1 MKAAILVS
9 KENNH
14 MKKLFLV
21 VLASIMVLSVAGCGN
36 KGGSETAQS
45 GAVEMEAAKDFPV
58 TVKMDKTEY
67 KPGEEITVTFSNED
81 WYVGSDAWV
90 GIIPSEIEH
99 GDETLADEYDIEYY
113 YLESLENGKAV
124 FYTLDAGK
132 YDIRVFTSDDEGEEI
147 LYIPFT
153 IAG

>member
-1 MKAAILVS
+1 
-9 KENNH
+9 
-14 MKKLFLV
+14 MKKLFLI
-21 VLASIMVLSVAGCGN
+21 VLAVTMVLSIAGCGN
-36 KGGSETAQS
+36 KGGTETAQS

-58 TVKMDKTEY
+58 TAKINKTEY
-67 KPGEEITVTFSNED
+67 KPGDEITVTVSSED
-81 WYVGSDAWV
+81 WYVGSNAWV

-124 FYTLDAGK
+124 FNAPDAGK

-153 IAG
+153 VAG